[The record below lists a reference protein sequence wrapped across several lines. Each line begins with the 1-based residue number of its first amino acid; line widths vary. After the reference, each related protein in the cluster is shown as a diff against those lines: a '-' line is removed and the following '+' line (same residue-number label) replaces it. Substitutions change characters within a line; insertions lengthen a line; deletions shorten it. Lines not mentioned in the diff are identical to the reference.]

1 MWQNVSISPN
11 LETWI
16 LRMHW
21 ISVLMEKISTMFLV
35 SLLWNAISHGTATTC
50 TTLHRIAVLFFPGSW
65 QMSLTQ
71 CCNTC
76 GFFRD
81 LCHLNKGIMRRWLHG
96 FCFCLFLTFQT
107 QWDVTLNVSCRDGG
121 FILRSRHVAGMWC
134 RCTTESYT
142 HTSIGRWEYVLK
154 HSPCA

>member
-21 ISVLMEKISTMFLV
+21 ISVLMEKVSTMFLV
-35 SLLWNAISHGTATTC
+35 ESFVECHFPWNCNH
-50 TTLHRIAVLFFPGSW
+50 LHNFAQNCSLFFPGSW

-121 FILRSRHVAGMWC
+121 FVLRNKHAGGMWC
-134 RCTTESYT
+134 KCTTESYT
-142 HTSIGRWEYVLK
+142 HTSIGKWDYVLK
-154 HSPCA
+154 HSPHA